1 MTDKKTMEKIQ
12 QSMNR
17 SLSGMDT
24 DDMLTER
31 VLRCAEKT
39 KRMKKQ

>member
-17 SLSGMDT
+17 SLSGMDI

-31 VLRCAEKT
+31 VLRRAEKT
-39 KRMKKQ
+39 RDEKQ